1 MSFYLDI
8 DDESAPALLET
19 EQTGIPRVIEH
30 AADYLSNAVAV
41 WRMIDP
47 AKADRL
53 ERFVGEELQYPP
65 GQASL
70 RLSREQVER
79 IVGLLEGIETAAVGN
94 IMDEDYHVP
103 PDKVG
108 YVNEHAPGLAVLT
121 TDGEGRPLY
130 VLDRIT
136 EVEWLRAFLE
146 TALRLGL
153 DVIRA

>member
-1 MSFYLDI
+1 MGFYLDI
-8 DDESAPALLET
+8 DEESAPALLET
-19 EQTGIPRVIEH
+19 EQTGITRVIER
-30 AADYLSNAVAV
+30 AGEYLSNAAAV

-47 AKADRL
+47 AKAERL
-53 ERFVGEELQYPP
+53 ERFVAEELKYPP
-65 GQASL
+65 GRASL
-70 RLSREQVER
+70 RLSRAQVER
-79 IVGLLEGIETAAVGN
+79 LVGLLDGIEAAAVGK

-103 PDKVG
+103 ADKVA

-130 VLDRIT
+130 VLDRLT